1 MGKLFSL
8 HLGEQDEEIKL
19 NKISFIR
26 VPLLNNQSPR
36 FNFGFASNMSLL
48 MWCVYGGFLLHMFLS
63 NYLAILMK
71 SNYEKPVDTAKDV
84 LDRGL
89 TVLKSPGSLGIVENL
104 KNSPF

>member
-1 MGKLFSL
+1 
-8 HLGEQDEEIKL
+8 
-19 NKISFIR
+19 
-26 VPLLNNQSPR
+26 
-36 FNFGFASNMSLL
+36 
-48 MWCVYGGFLLHMFLS
+48 MFLS

-104 KNSPF
+104 KNSPFYITRKLAERTVVAKVIFFFYGKFLI